1 LAISEIKEGEQQTI
15 GRAAWCI
22 WRGGAAPR
30 GYLLRVV
37 RREQQAI
44 SITSI
49 PYIRRRSCREKIW
62 LWVES

>member
-1 LAISEIKEGEQQTI
+1 MERRSCTKRT
-15 GRAAWCI
+15 
-22 WRGGAAPR
+22 
-30 GYLLRVV
+30 YLLRIV

-49 PYIRRRSCREKIW
+49 PYMRRRSCRKTIW